1 MSQRDTGRVSGSV
14 KYRDQD
20 RLADIAEAAEAI
32 GRYLSRGT
40 LDVEET
46 YYACRARLME
56 IGEAVAHLSPALTS
70 ANPDI
75 PWRQIAG
82 MRNVLIHDYD
92 NVSFAEVA
100 GTIESDVPALH
111 ATVLRLIE
119 RVLPTTPTFDRLL
132 SITPDEFQNAHHDP
146 TFDLDVEMG
155 PEF

>member
-1 MSQRDTGRVSGSV
+1 MSQRNTCRVSRSV

-32 GRYLSRGT
+32 ELYLSRGT
-40 LDVEET
+40 LDIEET

-70 ANPDI
+70 ANANI

-92 NVSFAEVA
+92 DVSFAEVA
-100 GTIESDVPALH
+100 GTIDNDLPALYT
-111 ATVLRLIE
+111 TVLRLIE
-119 RVLPTTPTFDRLL
+119 QEPSTTPREHQLVNPLRDEFE
-132 SITPDEFQNAHHDP
+132 ITPPKPPLNLDHEF
-146 TFDLDVEMG
+146 
-155 PEF
+155 

>member
-1 MSQRDTGRVSGSV
+1 MPQRDTGRVSGSV

-20 RLADIAEAAEAI
+20 RLADIAEATEAI

-40 LDVEET
+40 LDIEET

-56 IGEAVAHLSPALTS
+56 IGEAVAHLSSALTS
-70 ANPDI
+70 ANPNI

-100 GTIESDVPALH
+100 GTIESDLPALH
-111 ATVLRLIE
+111 ATVLHLIE
-119 RVLPTTPTFDRLL
+119 RVLPSTPTVERLL
-132 SITPDEFQNAHHDP
+132 SFSPDEFQNARNDQ
-146 TFDLDVEMG
+146 TFDLDIETG
-155 PEF
+155 PEL

>member
-1 MSQRDTGRVSGSV
+1 M

-32 GRYLSRGT
+32 ELYLSRGS
-40 LDVEET
+40 LDIEET

-56 IGEAVAHLSPALTS
+56 IGEAVSHLSPALTS

-75 PWRQIAG
+75 PWRQISG

-100 GTIESDVPALH
+100 GTIDNDLPKLH
-111 ATVLRLIE
+111 TTVRLLIE
-119 RVLPTTPTFDRLL
+119 REPRAHQSTDLFRVDIERIPSEP
-132 SITPDEFQNAHHDP
+132 SI
-146 TFDLDVEMG
+146 DLDHD
-155 PEF
+155 F